1 MVYMMNRCRFYLLL
15 ALMLLAPLSARAE
28 TSIGVVDVQA
38 LLTQSEAA
46 KSIEKQV
53 AEFKEKFLSEVS
65 GEEQSLR
72 ENEKL
77 LTEQRGTLSKDEF
90 TTKAKEFEERLYK
103 MRQKTQG
110 RKRALDEAFSKA
122 NGQIRAKV
130 YEIVQQ
136 IASARKFN
144 LVITKQNVIV
154 GEESIDLTDETMTR
168 LNKELP
174 SIAMDVK
181 EQ

>member
-1 MVYMMNRCRFYLLL
+1 
-15 ALMLLAPLSARAE
+15 
-28 TSIGVVDVQA
+28 
-38 LLTQSEAA
+38 
-46 KSIEKQV
+46 
-53 AEFKEKFLSEVS
+53 
-65 GEEQSLR
+65 
-72 ENEKL
+72 
-77 LTEQRGTLSKDEF
+77 
-90 TTKAKEFEERLYK
+90 

-130 YEIVQQ
+130 YEIVQE